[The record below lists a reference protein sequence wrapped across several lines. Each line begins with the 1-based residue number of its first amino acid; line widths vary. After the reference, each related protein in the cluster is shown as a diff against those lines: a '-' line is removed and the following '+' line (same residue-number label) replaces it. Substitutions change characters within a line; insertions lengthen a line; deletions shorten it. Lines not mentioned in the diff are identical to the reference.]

1 MKRVGRWT
9 WMLLTL
15 LLLLCASVLAADEKA
30 YIELDETVE
39 AVLTNSD
46 RMNFYLDIPVD
57 GMRMLVDWQSEETC
71 NIYISGKTHDSA
83 NTTNADGNTVL
94 GVQKA
99 GEYTVTVYD
108 NSLKQGETRN
118 VRFMLREYKNDE
130 HEPNDVTPTELHD
143 GDAISFT
150 LDGGDRDQFAFT
162 TTKPGQDIA
171 LTIGG
176 FSYASR
182 GRFDIQ
188 WQNNDSLIVEKNGV
202 YYLHTGQPGRYIFT
216 LNGWKNNDSLS
227 IKRTM
232 SVQLLDGDSHELN
245 DTVQTATSL
254 PIGTDETFS
263 LGGLGDEDW
272 FCFEAAPEDGQ
283 TKLYTLRL
291 LDFDLE
297 NPENVCYEIYA
308 PDGTV
313 VISETAV
320 SSRHTRVF
328 SCSQQGQY
336 AVRLYPNCRHEY
348 NYVYDVSIQRAALR
362 IRVEEG
368 GDDPYESNDT
378 WLDAAYIE
386 PGQLISHV
394 LSSGDTD
401 WFCFTASEDYMTVHI
416 VSNSGGSAG
425 IYTGQELAEYGD
437 DASCIWGGNSNYKS
451 FSNLYWKLGEK
462 GLYYIKLIG
471 GSSEA
476 IRSTTISLIPPE
488 AIENNDAWNRA
499 TPLYEDVTQA
509 FDISAYNDTDWFC
522 FTVPEGAP
530 QTLLLNFNTKTE
542 LLNPSYSE
550 YVYVKLYPKAY
561 FENRAGTIESD
572 EVRFGQKWNQTRFQ
586 WNLDPG
592 IYYMQVKSR
601 NIETSW
607 NWADILKLN
616 VCWKLIPR
624 SSNNSIAAAVPLT
637 EKVWQDVW
645 QKGYFSIGEH
655 KAGEVVQIQRD
666 EGGNESKN
674 YIYVYDADGKYMK
687 DSYYASFSFQIPADG
702 VYYLDVPA
710 SAKFSENEPTR
721 TTRVRYYTHNDKIG
735 AAESVTM
742 RPNESVFLDVWFSPD
757 ISLSVE
763 SEVEN
768 LTYDR
773 ETGYLTAPDTTE
785 GSADL
790 VFSNGYPEGDER
802 RIEAVTHVIWS
813 ENPLSGISISNA
825 PQSLSV
831 GSSVQLEAAVTP
843 DDYIGRVSW
852 ESSDTSVLRVL
863 SNGKVVAVGQGEAV
877 ITASIGEAT
886 SSVTITVTG
895 EQPGESGLTG
905 VSLDRYTLTLY
916 AGEEAEQLTATLK
929 PEGTEAAIHWT
940 SSNQTA
946 ATVSQD
952 GKITPLAAGVTVV
965 TAAAG
970 DYRASCIVTVQPKRV
985 RVTGIRFDEPTHT
998 LMMGSTVTLQPIIA
1012 PDDATVKN
1020 LTWVSSDEQTATVSR
1035 TGIVTALSVG
1045 ETTITATT
1053 VDGGYSAEIKI
1064 IVTAAAQLGDVNG
1077 DGYIDAADAL
1087 LCLRASVG
1095 LITLTPEQEA
1105 AADVNHDGLID
1116 AGDAILILRY
1126 DARLIPSLN

>member
-15 LLLLCASVLAADEKA
+15 LLLLCASVLAADEKT

-39 AVLTNSD
+39 AVLTNND
-46 RMNFYLDIPVD
+46 RIDFYLDIPVD

-71 NIYISGKTHDSA
+71 NIYISGKTRA
-83 NTTNADGNTVL
+83 YTTNADGNTVL

-108 NSLKQGETRN
+108 NSLKQGETRT
-118 VRFMLREYKNDE
+118 VRFMLREYKNDAQ
-130 HEPNDVTPTELHD
+130 EPNDVTPTELHD

-283 TKLYTLRL
+283 AKLYTLRL
-291 LDFDLE
+291 LDFDFE
-297 NPENVCYEIYA
+297 NLENVCYEIYA

-313 VISETAV
+313 VASKTEV
-320 SSRHTRVF
+320 SSRHARVF

-401 WFCFTASEDYMTVHI
+401 WFCFTVPEDYMTVH
-416 VSNSGGSAG
+416 VDSDCGGYAG
-425 IYTGQELAEYGD
+425 VYAGQELAEYGEAAKGVVGSGPD
-437 DASCIWGGNSNYKS
+437 GNW
-451 FSNLYWKLGEK
+451 YWKLEEK
-462 GLYYIKLIG
+462 GLYYIRLRG
-471 GSSEA
+471 GSRE
-476 IRSTTISLIPPE
+476 ILRSTKITLIPPE
-488 AIENNDAWNRA
+488 EIENNDTWYRA
-499 TPLYEDVTQA
+499 TPLYEDFTQA
-509 FDISAYNDTDWFC
+509 FDITAANDTEWFRI
-522 FTVPEGAP
+522 TVPKGN
-530 QTLLLNFNTKTE
+530 QKTLLLDVNKTDGS
-542 LLNPSYSE
+542 NSPPRQS
-550 YVYVKLYPKAY
+550 VKYFLYREAY
-561 FENRAGTIESD
+561 FENQDDGSLKEGA
-572 EVRFGQKWNQTRFQ
+572 
-586 WNLDPG
+586 
-592 IYYMQVKSR
+592 
-601 NIETSW
+601 IETGPDPESRLYYW
-607 NWADILKLN
+607 DIEPGTYYLLAKYNNSSNYFTRVQKLN
-616 VCWKLIPR
+616 ICYKLV
-624 SSNNSIAAAVPLT
+624 SHLNNNTIATASPLK
-637 EKVWQDVW
+637 EREWQDVW

-666 EGGNESKN
+666 EGGERLGGYTS
-674 YIYVYDADGKYMK
+674 IYDADGKCVT
-687 DSYYASFSFQIPADG
+687 DINCGNFSFRIPADG
-702 VYYLDVPA
+702 GYYLYVPA
-710 SAKFSENEPTR
+710 SIKISENEPMR
-721 TTRVRYYTHNDKIG
+721 TTRIRYYTHSDEIGVVPSVSMQPNDSG
-735 AAESVTM
+735 
-742 RPNESVFLDVWFSPD
+742 FLDLWFSPEMRSQ
-757 ISLSVE
+757 IQIE
-763 SEVEN
+763 CEN
-768 LTYDR
+768 KNVIYDWS
-773 ETGYLTAPDTTE
+773 TGYLTVAEDSY
-785 GSADL
+785 GSVDIY
-790 VFSNGYPEGDER
+790 FTNGCAEDDDNWL
-802 RIEAVTHVIWS
+802 EAYTSVIWL
-813 ENPLSGISISNA
+813 EIPVTYFGISA
-825 PQSLSV
+825 PSQTLSV
-831 GSSVQLEAAVTP
+831 GSSSQIKVVT
-843 DDYIGRVSW
+843 DEDYVGHIMW

-952 GKITPLAAGVTVV
+952 GKVTPLSAGVTVV

-970 DYRASCIVTVQPKRV
+970 DYRASCIVTVQPERV

>member
-15 LLLLCASVLAADEKA
+15 LLLLCASVLAADEKT

-71 NIYISGKTHDSA
+71 NIYISGKTYDSA
-83 NTTNADGNTVL
+83 NTTNAGGNTVL

-108 NSLKQGETRN
+108 NSLKQGETRT
-118 VRFMLREYKNDE
+118 VRFMLREYKNDAQ
-130 HEPNDVTPTELHD
+130 EPNDVTPTELHD

-171 LTIGG
+171 LTFGG
-176 FSYASR
+176 FYYADRTSFKLSGIGTSYTIDGNGTVFLHAGEPGAYQFSLYMFYMSGDGEISR
-182 GRFDIQ
+182 
-188 WQNNDSLIVEKNGV
+188 SMEV
-202 YYLHTGQPGRYIFT
+202 H
-216 LNGWKNNDSLS
+216 
-227 IKRTM
+227 
-232 SVQLLDGDSHELN
+232 LLDGDENELN
-245 DTVQTATSL
+245 DTKETATPL
-254 PIGTDETFS
+254 PIGTDAAFS
-263 LGGLGDEDW
+263 IGGINDEDW
-272 FCFEAAPEDGQ
+272 FSFEAVPEEG
-283 TKLYTLRL
+283 KSKIYTLRL
-291 LDFDLE
+291 LDFD
-297 NPENVCYEIYA
+297 PENSETVSYKIYA
-308 PDGTV
+308 PDGSV
-313 VISETAV
+313 VAGNST

-336 AVRLYPNCRHEY
+336 TIKLSAS
-348 NYVYDVSIQRAALR
+348 DIQRTLLR

-378 WLDAAYIE
+378 WIDAAYIE

-394 LSSGDTD
+394 L
-401 WFCFTASEDYMTVHI
+401 
-416 VSNSGGSAG
+416 NSG
-425 IYTGQELAEYGD
+425 
-437 DASCIWGGNSNYKS
+437 
-451 FSNLYWKLGEK
+451 
-462 GLYYIKLIG
+462 
-471 GSSEA
+471 
-476 IRSTTISLIPPE
+476 
-488 AIENNDAWNRA
+488 
-499 TPLYEDVTQA
+499 
-509 FDISAYNDTDWFC
+509 DTDWFC
-522 FTVPEGAP
+522 FTVPEDHMTLHVSSDCAGVSASGYTGRDLAEYGESAKTIWSERYKSASNLYWKLDEKELYYIRLSGGSSEKICSTMISLLPPDEIEDNDAWYRATPLYEDVVQAFDLSAP
-530 QTLLLNFNTKTE
+530 NDTEWFRFTVLTGSQKVLLLDITKTDTGDDVHDSAYADFNLYREVYFNGQDDSSLYRFRLDNTYWPTSKRCSWNLEPGTYYLSVAPLSARRVQTLSIGYKILPQLGND
-542 LLNPSYSE
+542 
-550 YVYVKLYPKAY
+550 
-561 FENRAGTIESD
+561 TIA
-572 EVRFGQKWNQTRFQ
+572 T
-586 WNLDPG
+586 
-592 IYYMQVKSR
+592 
-601 NIETSW
+601 
-607 NWADILKLN
+607 
-616 VCWKLIPR
+616 
-624 SSNNSIAAAVPLT
+624 AAPLT

-645 QKGYFSIGEH
+645 QDGYFSIGEH

-666 EGGNESKN
+666 EGGSEMNN
-674 YIYVYDADGKYMK
+674 NIVVYDADEQKITY
-687 DSYYASFSFQIPADG
+687 SYRGSFSFRIPADG
-702 VYYLDVPA
+702 VYYLRIPEFDVPLNA
-710 SAKFSENEPTR
+710 ENEPMR
-721 TTRVRYYTHNDKIG
+721 PIRIRYYTHNDKIG
-735 AAESVTM
+735 AAESIAM
-742 RPNESVFLDVWFSPD
+742 RPNESVFLDLWFSPE
-757 ISLSVE
+757 IRNSLKVE
-763 SEVEN
+763 SEDEA
-768 LTYDR
+768 LTYDL
-773 ETGYLTAPDTTE
+773 ETGYLTAPNTPE
-785 GSADL
+785 GGADL

-802 RIEAVTHVIWS
+802 RVEAVTHVIWS
-813 ENPLSGISISNA
+813 EKLLSGVSISNA

-831 GSSVQLEAAVTP
+831 GSSVQLDAAVSP
-843 DDYIGRVSW
+843 EDYICHISW
-852 ESSDTSVLRVL
+852 ESSDPSVLRVL

-877 ITASIGEAT
+877 ITASVGECT

-929 PEGTEAAIHWT
+929 PEGTEATIRWT

-952 GKITPLAAGVTVV
+952 GKVTPLAAGVTVV

-970 DYRASCIVTVQPKRV
+970 DYRASCIVTVQPERV

-1105 AADVNHDGLID
+1105 AADVNHDGLVD

-1126 DARLIPSLN
+1126 DARLIPNLN

>member
-15 LLLLCASVLAADEKA
+15 LLLLCASVLAADEKT

-83 NTTNADGNTVL
+83 NTTNAGGNTVL

-108 NSLKQGETRN
+108 NSLKQGETRT
-118 VRFMLREYKNDE
+118 VRFMLREYKNDAQ
-130 HEPNDVTPTELHD
+130 EPNDVTPTELHD

-150 LDGGDRDQFAFT
+150 LDGGDRDQFAIT
-162 TTKPGQDIA
+162 TIKPGQDIA

-320 SSRHTRVF
+320 SSRHARVF

-401 WFCFTASEDYMTVHI
+401 WFCFTVPEDHMTLH
-416 VSNSGGSAG
+416 VSSDCAG
-425 IYTGQELAEYGD
+425 VFAGVYTGRDLAEYGES
-437 DASCIWGGNSNYKS
+437 ANIIWSGSYKS
-451 FSNLYWKLGEK
+451 ANNLYWKLDEK
-462 GLYYIKLIG
+462 GLYYIRLNG
-471 GSSEA
+471 GSSEK
-476 IRSTTISLIPPE
+476 ICSTMISLLPPDE
-488 AIENNDAWNRA
+488 IEDNDVWYRA
-499 TPLYEDVTQA
+499 TPLYEDFTQA
-509 FDISAYNDTDWFC
+509 FDISALNDMDWFR
-522 FTVPEGAP
+522 FTVPEGS
-530 QTLLLNFNTKTE
+530 QKTLLLDIAKRDTGN
-542 LLNPSYSE
+542 E
-550 YVYVKLYPKAY
+550 YEHVWFDLYREAYFSGQDDSKLYLTDI
-561 FENRAGTIESD
+561 GTTSQPSA
-572 EVRFGQKWNQTRFQ
+572 VRYSC
-586 WNLDPG
+586 NLEPG
-592 IYYMQVKSR
+592 TYYLSAQNTNYGASR
-601 NIETSW
+601 IQELS
-607 NWADILKLN
+607 ICYKLVSQLDN
-616 VCWKLIPR
+616 DV
-624 SSNNSIAAAVPLT
+624 IATAAPLT
-637 EKVWQDVW
+637 ERVWQDVW
-645 QKGYFSIGEH
+645 KAGYFSIGEH

-666 EGGNESKN
+666 EGGDRLRE
-674 YIYVYDADGKYMK
+674 YTVIYNADGQSIERT
-687 DSYYASFSFQIPADG
+687 DNGSFSFQVPADG
-702 VYYLDVPA
+702 VYYLSVPA
-710 SAKFSENEPTR
+710 SIKSSENEPVR
-721 TTRVRYYTHNDKIG
+721 TTRIRYYTHNDKIG
-735 AAESVTM
+735 AVESVTM

-773 ETGYLTAPDTTE
+773 ETGYLTAPNTPE

-813 ENPLSGISISNA
+813 EKLLSGVSISNA

-831 GSSVQLEAAVTP
+831 GSSVQLDAAVSP
-843 DDYIGRVSW
+843 EDYICHISW
-852 ESSDTSVLRVL
+852 KSSDNSVLRVL

-877 ITASIGEAT
+877 ITASVGECT

-929 PEGTEAAIHWT
+929 PEGTEAVVRWT

-952 GKITPLAAGVTVV
+952 GKVTPLAAGVTVV

-970 DYRASCIVTVQPKRV
+970 DYRASCIVTVQPERV

-1105 AADVNHDGLID
+1105 AADVNHDGLVD

-1126 DARLIPSLN
+1126 DARLIPNLN

>member
-15 LLLLCASVLAADEKA
+15 LLLLCTTAFAKTIECGS
-30 YIELDETVE
+30 IELEQPVE
-39 AVLTNSD
+39 VTLEDRNTLRYTLTAP
-46 RMNFYLDIPVD
+46 ID
-57 GMRMLVDWQSEETC
+57 GMRVQVEWLTENKD
-71 NIYISGKTHDSA
+71 YISLKVNGDPPYNKKSIYKLEEHGEKTIDLSA
-83 NTTNADGNTVL
+83 ALSAELPLT
-94 GVQKA
+94 
-99 GEYTVTVYD
+99 
-108 NSLKQGETRN
+108 
-118 VRFMLREYKNDE
+118 VRFVLHEYRNDE
-130 HEPNDVTPTELHD
+130 QEPNDMIPTELHD
-143 GDAISFT
+143 GDSVKFVLDSGDTDRFT
-150 LDGGDRDQFAFT
+150 IT
-162 TTKPGQDIA
+162 TEKPGQDFA
-171 LTIGG
+171 LTFSG
-176 FSYASR
+176 FNYADRTSFYLNWD
-182 GRFDIQ
+182 GKQEIK
-188 WQNNDSLIVEKNGV
+188 KNGTV
-202 YYLHTGQPGRYIFT
+202 FLHAGEPGAYQF
-216 LNGWKNNDSLS
+216 SLY
-227 IKRTM
+227 M
-232 SVQLLDGDSHELN
+232 SGDGEISRSMEIHLLDGDENELN
-245 DTVQTATSL
+245 DTKETATPL
-254 PIGTDETFS
+254 PIGTDAAFS
-263 LGGLGDEDW
+263 IGGIGDADW
-272 FCFEAAPEDGQ
+272 FSFEAVPEEGKS
-283 TKLYTLRL
+283 KLYTLRL
-291 LDFDLE
+291 LDF
-297 NPENVCYEIYA
+297 NPENSETVSYKIYA
-308 PDGTV
+308 PDGS
-313 VISETAV
+313 VIAGNST

-336 AVRLYPNCRHEY
+336 TIKLSAS
-348 NYVYDVSIQRAALR
+348 DIQRTLLR

-401 WFCFTASEDYMTVHI
+401 WYCFTVPENHMTLHVSSDCAGVSAS
-416 VSNSGGSAG
+416 A
-425 IYTGQELAEYGD
+425 YTGQDLAEYGES
-437 DASCIWGGNSNYKS
+437 AKTIWSGTYKS
-451 FSNLYWKLGEK
+451 AKNLYWKLDEK
-462 GLYYIKLIG
+462 GLYYIRLSG
-471 GSSEA
+471 GSSEK
-476 IRSTTISLIPPE
+476 ICSTMISLLPPDE
-488 AIENNDAWNRA
+488 IEDNDVWYRA
-499 TPLYEDVTQA
+499 TPLYEDFVQA
-509 FDISAYNDTDWFC
+509 FDLSARNDTEWFR
-522 FTVPEGAP
+522 FTVPAGSQKVLLLDVTKTDTGDPFDRAFADFSLYREAYFNGQDDSSLYQFRLETTNGPTSKRCSWNLEPGTYYLSVVPSSAERV
-530 QTLLLNFNTKTE
+530 QTLSIGYKILPQLGNNT
-542 LLNPSYSE
+542 
-550 YVYVKLYPKAY
+550 
-561 FENRAGTIESD
+561 I
-572 EVRFGQKWNQTRFQ
+572 
-586 WNLDPG
+586 
-592 IYYMQVKSR
+592 
-601 NIETSW
+601 
-607 NWADILKLN
+607 AD
-616 VCWKLIPR
+616 
-624 SSNNSIAAAVPLT
+624 AVPLK
-637 EKVWQDVW
+637 EKQWQDVW
-645 QKGYFSIGEH
+645 QDGYFSIGAR
-655 KAGEVVQIQRD
+655 KAGEVVQIQHD
-666 EGGNESKN
+666 EGGSKPDGS
-674 YIYVYDADGKYMK
+674 IDVYDADGKRITY
-687 DSYYASFSFQIPADG
+687 SFDANFSLRIPADG
-702 VYYLDVPA
+702 VYYLEVPA
-710 SAKFSENEPTR
+710 SIKFSENEPTR
-721 TTRVRYYTHNDKIG
+721 TTRIRYYTHNDEIG
-735 AAESVTM
+735 AADTITM

-773 ETGYLTAPDTTE
+773 ETGYLTAPNTPE

-790 VFSNGYPEGDER
+790 VFSNGYPEGDEKR
-802 RIEAVTHVIWS
+802 VEAVTHVIWS
-813 ENPLSGISISNA
+813 ENPLSDISISNA
-825 PQSLSV
+825 PQSLPV
-831 GSSVQLEAAVTP
+831 GSSVQLEAAVSP
-843 DDYIGRVSW
+843 EDYICHISW
-852 ESSDTSVLRVL
+852 KSSDTSVLRVL

-877 ITASIGEAT
+877 ITASVGECT

-952 GKITPLAAGVTVV
+952 GKVTPLAAGVTVV

>member
-15 LLLLCASVLAADEKA
+15 LLLLCTTAFAKTIECGS
-30 YIELDETVE
+30 IELEQPVE
-39 AVLTNSD
+39 VTFEAYNTLQYTLTAP
-46 RMNFYLDIPVD
+46 ID
-57 GMRMLVDWQSEETC
+57 GTRVKVEWLSENKNDAWLTI
-71 NIYISGKTHDSA
+71 NYSSA
-83 NTTNADGNTVL
+83 SSTDGIFTLKKEKNTIQVGPASSNLFPLT
-94 GVQKA
+94 
-99 GEYTVTVYD
+99 
-108 NSLKQGETRN
+108 
-118 VRFMLREYKNDE
+118 VRFVLHEYRNDE
-130 HEPNDVTPTELHD
+130 QEPNDVIPTELHD
-143 GDAISFT
+143 GDSVKFV
-150 LDGGDRDQFAFT
+150 LDGGDTDRFT
-162 TTKPGQDIA
+162 ITTEKPGQDIA
-171 LTIGG
+171 LTFSG
-176 FSYASR
+176 FNYADRTAFSLFWNNR
-182 GRFDIQ
+182 GWEI
-188 WQNNDSLIVEKNGV
+188 EKNGTV
-202 YYLHTGQPGRYIFT
+202 FLHAGEPGAYQF
-216 LNGWKNNDSLS
+216 SLYKS
-227 IKRTM
+227 WSGEISRSM
-232 SVQLLDGDSHELN
+232 EIHLLDGDENELN
-245 DTVQTATSL
+245 DTKETATPL
-254 PIGTDETFS
+254 PIGTDAAFS
-263 LGGLGDEDW
+263 IGGINDEDW
-272 FCFEAAPEDGQ
+272 FSFEAVPEDGQ
-283 TKLYTLRL
+283 AKLYTLRL
-291 LDFDLE
+291 LDFDFE
-297 NPENVCYEIYA
+297 NPEIVCYEIYA

-313 VISETAV
+313 VVPETEIR
-320 SSRHTRVF
+320 SRHARVL

-336 AVRLYPNCRHEY
+336 AVRLYPKEKYDYYSEKY
-348 NYVYDVSIQRAALR
+348 NVSIQRAALR

-401 WFCFTASEDYMTVHI
+401 WFCFTVPENHMTLH
-416 VSNSGGSAG
+416 VSSDCVRMHTMV
-425 IYTGQELAEYGD
+425 YTGQDLTEYGESARAILD
-437 DASCIWGGNSNYKS
+437 EVYASAT
-451 FSNLYWKLGEK
+451 NLYWKLNEK
-462 GLYYIKLIG
+462 GLYYIKLDG
-471 GSSEA
+471 GSSEKSC
-476 IRSTTISLIPPE
+476 STTISLIPPE
-488 AIENNDAWNRA
+488 AIEDNDTWYRA
-499 TPLYEDVTQA
+499 TPLYEEFTQA
-509 FDISAYNDTDWFC
+509 FDISAENDSEWFR
-522 FTVPEGAP
+522 FTVPQGTQKAV
-530 QTLLLNFNTKTE
+530 LLNISVIESGRGWSDF
-542 LLNPSYSE
+542 S
-550 YVYVKLYPKAY
+550 LYRKAY
-561 FENRAGTIESD
+561 FDGQDD
-572 EVRFGQKWNQTRFQ
+572 ERIQ
-586 WNLDPG
+586 WWDSFHGSTKKTYELEPG
-592 IYYMQVKSR
+592 IYYLEVSARSFGDRQ
-601 NIETSW
+601 
-607 NWADILKLN
+607 KLSI
-616 VCWKLIPR
+616 CYKLVPQL
-624 SSNNSIAAAVPLT
+624 NNDTIAASAPLT
-637 EKVWQDVW
+637 ERVWQDVW
-645 QKGYFSIGEH
+645 KAGYFSIGEH

-666 EGGNESKN
+666 EGGSELNN
-674 YIYVYDADGKYMK
+674 NIVVYDADGQKITY
-687 DSYYASFSFQIPADG
+687 SYRGSSSFRIPADG
-702 VYYLDVPA
+702 VYYLYVSA
-710 SAKFSENEPTR
+710 SVKSSENDPVR
-721 TTRVRYYTHNDKIG
+721 TTRIRYYTHNDKIG
-735 AAESVTM
+735 AVESVTM
-742 RPNESVFLDVWFSPD
+742 RPNESVFLDLWFSPD
-757 ISLSVE
+757 VSFSDK
-763 SEVEN
+763 SEAEN
-768 LTYDR
+768 LTYNWS
-773 ETGYLTAPDTTE
+773 TGYLTAPNTPE

-790 VFSNGYPEGDER
+790 VFSNGYPEGDEKR
-802 RIEAVTHVIWS
+802 VEAVTHVIWS
-813 ENPLSGISISNA
+813 EKLLSGVSISNA

-831 GSSVQLEAAVTP
+831 GSSVQLEAAVSP
-843 DDYIGRVSW
+843 EDYSCHISW
-852 ESSDTSVLRVL
+852 KSSDTSVLRVL

-877 ITASIGEAT
+877 ITASVGECT

-929 PEGTEAAIHWT
+929 PEGTEATIRWT

-952 GKITPLAAGVTVV
+952 GKVTPLAAGVTVV

>member
-15 LLLLCASVLAADEKA
+15 LLLLCGTVFAANEKT
-30 YIELDETVE
+30 YIELDQPVE
-39 AVLTNSD
+39 LTFSD
-46 RMNFYLDIPVD
+46 SVSRYELYLDVPVAGTRVLLD
-57 GMRMLVDWQSEETC
+57 SQSFDWNSNSTGF
-71 NIYISGKTHDSA
+71 YIGGSDSA
-83 NTTNADGNTVL
+83 NVAGKRIFSVNE
-94 GVQKA
+94 A
-99 GEYTVTVYD
+99 GEQLVLVSYY
-108 NSLKQGETRN
+108 NLKQGETQN
-118 VRFMLREYKNDE
+118 VQFTLREYKNDE
-130 HEPNDVTPTELHD
+130 QEPNDVTPTELHD
-143 GDAISFT
+143 GDTISFT
-150 LDGGDRDQFAFT
+150 LDSGDCDKFAIT

-188 WQNNDSLIVEKNGV
+188 WQNNNSLIVEKNGV
-202 YYLHTGQPGRYIFT
+202 YYLHAGQPGRYTFT
-216 LNGWKNNDSLS
+216 LEEWSSSSPS
-227 IKRTM
+227 ITRTM
-232 SVQLLDGDSHELN
+232 SVQLLDGDGHEPN
-245 DTVQTATSL
+245 DTMQTATPL
-254 PIGTDETFS
+254 LIGTDETFT
-263 LGGLGDEDW
+263 LGGIGDEDW
-272 FCFEAAPEDGQ
+272 FSFEAAPEDGQ
-283 TKLYTLRL
+283 VKLYTLRL

-297 NPENVCYEIYA
+297 DPENVCYEIYA

-313 VISETAV
+313 AASKTKV
-320 SSRHTRVF
+320 SFRHTRVF

-336 AVRLYPNCRHEY
+336 AVRLYPKYQY
-348 NYVYDVSIQRAALR
+348 NASVQRAALR

-394 LSSGDTD
+394 LPSGDAD
-401 WFCFTASEDYMTVHI
+401 WFCFTVPEDHMTLH
-416 VSNSGGSAG
+416 VSSDCKG
-425 IYTGQELAEYGD
+425 IQAMVYIGQTLVEYGD
-437 DASCIWGGNSNYKS
+437 EARVIWSENTSWGKS
-451 FSNLYWKLGEK
+451 AENLYWKLGEK
-462 GLYYIKLIG
+462 GLYYIKMDG
-471 GSSEA
+471 GSSEK
-476 IRSTTISLIPPE
+476 IYSTMISLLPPDE
-488 AIENNDAWNRA
+488 IEDNDVWYRA
-499 TPLYEDVTQA
+499 TPLYEDFVQA
-509 FDISAYNDTDWFC
+509 FDLSAPNDTEWFR
-522 FTVPEGAP
+522 FTVPEGS
-530 QTLLLNFNTKTE
+530 QKTMLLNITRSQNDVDVIF
-542 LLNPSYSE
+542 S
-550 YVYVKLYPKAY
+550 LYREAY
-561 FENRAGTIESD
+561 FSGMDDNSIWANNSYQNLYSQFYISNLEPGTYYLMASNYSGSISD
-572 EVRFGQKWNQTRFQ
+572 IT
-586 WNLDPG
+586 
-592 IYYMQVKSR
+592 
-601 NIETSW
+601 
-607 NWADILKLN
+607 KLN
-616 VCWKLIPR
+616 IQFKLLPQLE
-624 SSNNSIAAAVPLT
+624 NDTIATAAPLT

-645 QKGYFSIGEH
+645 QDGYFSIGEH

-666 EGGNESKN
+666 EGGSKLDGS
-674 YIYVYDADGKYMK
+674 IDVYDADGKRIKYLNN
-687 DSYYASFSFQIPADG
+687 ASFSFQIPADG
-702 VYYLDVPA
+702 VYYLRVPA
-710 SAKFSENEPTR
+710 SVKFSENEPTR

-813 ENPLSGISISNA
+813 EKLLSGVSISNA

-831 GSSVQLEAAVTP
+831 GSSMQLEAAVTP
-843 DDYIGRVSW
+843 NDYIGRVSW

-877 ITASIGEAT
+877 ITASVGECT

-929 PEGTEAAIHWT
+929 PEGTEATIRWT

-952 GKITPLAAGVTVV
+952 GKVTPLSAGVTVV

-1105 AADVNHDGLID
+1105 AADVNHDGLVD

-1126 DARLIPSLN
+1126 DARLIPNLN

>member
-15 LLLLCASVLAADEKA
+15 LLLLCGTVLAAAPERTS
-30 YIELDETVE
+30 IELEQPIEMTFEEDGIFRYT
-39 AVLTNSD
+39 LTAP
-46 RMNFYLDIPVD
+46 ID
-57 GMRMLVDWQSEETC
+57 GMR
-71 NIYISGKTHDSA
+71 
-83 NTTNADGNTVL
+83 
-94 GVQKA
+94 VQVEWLTESKDF
-99 GEYTVTVYD
+99 T
-108 NSLKQGETRN
+108 SLKIAGRTAYGTNGIYNLGEHGEKNVDLSASSSAKFPMT
-118 VRFMLREYKNDE
+118 VRFVLHEYRNDE
-130 HEPNDVTPTELHD
+130 QEPNDVIPTELHD
-143 GDAISFT
+143 GDIVKFALDYSDWDSFVI
-150 LDGGDRDQFAFT
+150 T
-162 TTKPGQDIA
+162 TDKPGQDIS
-171 LTIGG
+171 LTFGG
-176 FSYASR
+176 FNYADRTVFRLHWNGSY
-182 GRFDIQ
+182 DIQ
-188 WQNNDSLIVEKNGV
+188 KNGTIF
-202 YYLHTGQPGRYIFT
+202 LHTAQPGAHHFDLDMTASKDISRSMEI
-216 LNGWKNNDSLS
+216 
-227 IKRTM
+227 R
-232 SVQLLDGDSHELN
+232 LLDGDENELN
-245 DTVQTATSL
+245 DTKETATPL
-254 PIGTDETFS
+254 PIGTDAAFS
-263 LGGLGDEDW
+263 IGGIGDADW
-272 FCFEAAPEDGQ
+272 FSFEAVPEEGQ
-283 TKLYTLRL
+283 SKFYTLRL
-291 LDFDLE
+291 L
-297 NPENVCYEIYA
+297 NVEPGKTEEITYEVYA

-313 VISETAV
+313 VASKVISPRH
-320 SSRHTRVF
+320 SRIL

-336 AVRLYPNCRHEY
+336 TIKLSAKGSN
-348 NYVYDVSIQRAALR
+348 IQRVPLR

-394 LSSGDTD
+394 L
-401 WFCFTASEDYMTVHI
+401 
-416 VSNSGGSAG
+416 NSG
-425 IYTGQELAEYGD
+425 
-437 DASCIWGGNSNYKS
+437 
-451 FSNLYWKLGEK
+451 
-462 GLYYIKLIG
+462 
-471 GSSEA
+471 
-476 IRSTTISLIPPE
+476 
-488 AIENNDAWNRA
+488 
-499 TPLYEDVTQA
+499 
-509 FDISAYNDTDWFC
+509 DTDWFC
-522 FTVPEGAP
+522 FTVPEDHMTLHVSSDCAGIQAMVYTGQALVEYGDKAKSVWHEDSFGRKSASNFYWKFEEKGLYYIELTGGSSERICSTTISLIP
-530 QTLLLNFNTKTE
+530 PEEIEDNDVWYHATPLYEDFTQAFDISALNDKDWFRFTVPEGDQKVLLLNVSKTDNGGPVSFE
-542 LLNPSYSE
+542 LYRE
-550 YVYVKLYPKAY
+550 AY
-561 FENRAGTIESD
+561 FDNQDDGSLYEFVIRSSTSKTTENYAWDLEPGTYYLLAKYYISSI
-572 EVRFGQKWNQTRFQ
+572 RFTRVQ
-586 WNLDPG
+586 
-592 IYYMQVKSR
+592 
-601 NIETSW
+601 
-607 NWADILKLN
+607 KLN
-616 VCWKLIPR
+616 ICYKLV
-624 SSNNSIAAAVPLT
+624 SHLNNNTIATASPLK
-637 EKVWQDVW
+637 EREWQDVW

-666 EGGNESKN
+666 EGDGS
-674 YIYVYDADGKYMK
+674 IDVYDADGKRIT
-687 DSYYASFSFQIPADG
+687 FSFDANFSFRIPADG
-702 VYYLDVPA
+702 VYYLYVTA
-710 SAKFSENEPTR
+710 SIKNSDNEPMR
-721 TTRVRYYTHNDKIG
+721 TTRVRYYTHNDEIR
-735 AAESVTM
+735 AAESVTT
-742 RPNESVFLDVWFSPD
+742 RPNESVFLDVWFSPEVFNR
-757 ISLSVE
+757 LKVE
-763 SEVEN
+763 SEDEA
-768 LTYDR
+768 LKYDLK
-773 ETGYLTAPDTTE
+773 TGYLTAPNTPE

-802 RIEAVTHVIWS
+802 RIEAVVHVTWS
-813 ENPLSGISISNA
+813 EKLLSDISISNA
-825 PQSLSV
+825 PQSLTI
-831 GSSVQLEAAVTP
+831 GSSAMLEANV
-843 DDYIGRVSW
+843 DSDSYVKYVSW

-929 PEGTEAAIHWT
+929 PEGTEATIRWT

-952 GKITPLAAGVTVV
+952 GKVTPLAAGVTVV

>member
-15 LLLLCASVLAADEKA
+15 LLLLCGTVLAANAKT
-30 YIELDETVE
+30 YIELDKPVEET
-39 AVLTNSD
+39 LTSTWNSRD
-46 RMNFYLDIPVD
+46 RYLNVPVD
-57 GMRMLVDWQSEETC
+57 GMRIMVDWQSEDTC
-71 NIYISGKTHDSA
+71 DIFMKGCGSSYVQDKLVFSA
-83 NTTNADGNTVL
+83 
-94 GVQKA
+94 KEA
-99 GEYTVTVYD
+99 GEYYVDIHDY
-108 NSLKQGETRN
+108 SLKDGAKKDI
-118 VRFMLREYKNDE
+118 RFTLHEYKNDAQ
-130 HEPNDVTPTELHD
+130 EPNDVIPTELHD

-150 LDGGDRDQFAFT
+150 LDGGDRDKFAIT
-162 TTKPGQDIA
+162 TTKSGQDIA

-182 GRFDIQ
+182 DTFDIE
-188 WQNNDSLIVEKNGV
+188 WQDNAGRVVEKNGV
-202 YYLHTGQPGRYIFT
+202 YYLHAGQPGRYIFT
-216 LNGWKNNDSLS
+216 LKERSNRSPS
-227 IKRTM
+227 ITRTM
-232 SVQLLDGDSHELN
+232 SVQLLDGDGHELN
-245 DTVQTATSL
+245 DTAQTATPL
-254 PIGTDETFS
+254 PIGTDETFT
-263 LGGLGDEDW
+263 LGGIGDEDW
-272 FCFEAAPEDGQ
+272 FCFEAAPEDRQ

-320 SSRHTRVF
+320 SSRHARVL

-336 AVRLYPNCRHEY
+336 AVRLYPK
-348 NYVYDVSIQRAALR
+348 YVYNSSKYYASIQRAALR

-386 PGQLISHV
+386 PGQLVSHV

-401 WFCFTASEDYMTVHI
+401 WFCFTVPEDHMTLHVSSDCAGVFASV
-416 VSNSGGSAG
+416 
-425 IYTGQELAEYGD
+425 YTGQDLAEYGES
-437 DASCIWGGNSNYKS
+437 AKTIWSETSKRAN
-451 FSNLYWKLGEK
+451 NLYWKLDEK
-462 GLYYIKLIG
+462 GLYYIRLSN
-471 GSSEA
+471 GSSEK
-476 IRSTTISLIPPE
+476 ICSTTISLIPPE
-488 AIENNDAWNRA
+488 AIEDNDAWYRA
-499 TPLYEDVTQA
+499 TPLYEEFTQA
-509 FDISAYNDTDWFC
+509 FDISAPNDIDWFC
-522 FTVPEGAP
+522 FTVPEGSLI
-530 QTLLLNFNTKTE
+530 TLLLNITKVE
-542 LLNPSYSE
+542 SGSGSSG
-550 YVYVKLYPKAY
+550 VSLYRKAY
-561 FENRAGTIESD
+561 FDGQDDKCIQWWGTYEGSTMKANAL
-572 EVRFGQKWNQTRFQ
+572 E
-586 WNLDPG
+586 PG
-592 IYYMQVKSR
+592 IYY
-601 NIETSW
+601 
-607 NWADILKLN
+607 LKVAAHSFENRQKFSICYKLVPQLN
-616 VCWKLIPR
+616 
-624 SSNNSIAAAVPLT
+624 NDTIAAATSLT
-637 EKVWQDVW
+637 ERVWQAVW
-645 QKGYFSIGEH
+645 QTGYFSIGEH

-666 EGGNESKN
+666 EGGNEPKN
-674 YIYVYDADGKYMK
+674 NIYVYDADGKRIE
-687 DSYYASFSFQIPADG
+687 SSGYASFSFRIPADG
-702 VYYLDVPA
+702 VYFLKIPEFDIHLNA
-710 SAKFSENEPTR
+710 ENEPMR
-721 TTRVRYYTHNDKIG
+721 TMRIRYYTHNDKIG
-735 AAESVTM
+735 AAESIAM
-742 RPNESVFLDVWFSPD
+742 RPNESVFLDLWFSPE
-757 ISLSVE
+757 ISSRLEVE
-763 SEVEN
+763 SEDEA
-768 LTYDR
+768 LTYDSK
-773 ETGYLTAPDTTE
+773 TGYLTAPNTPE

-790 VFSNGYPEGDER
+790 VFSNGYPEGDEKR
-802 RIEAVTHVIWS
+802 VEAVTHVIWS
-813 ENPLSGISISNA
+813 ENPLSDISISNA
-825 PQSLSV
+825 PQSLPV
-831 GSSVQLEAAVTP
+831 GSSVQLEAAVSP
-843 DDYIGRVSW
+843 EDYICHISW
-852 ESSDTSVLRVL
+852 KSSDTSVLRVL

-929 PEGTEAAIHWT
+929 PEGTEATIRWT

-952 GKITPLAAGVTVV
+952 GKITPLSAGVTVV

-1020 LTWVSSDEQTATVSR
+1020 LTWVSSDEQIATVSR

>member
-15 LLLLCASVLAADEKA
+15 LLLLCTTAFAKTIECGS
-30 YIELDETVE
+30 IELEQPVE
-39 AVLTNSD
+39 VTFDAYNTLQYTLTAP
-46 RMNFYLDIPVD
+46 ID
-57 GMRMLVDWQSEETC
+57 GTRVKVEWLSENKNDAWLTI
-71 NIYISGKTHDSA
+71 NYSSA
-83 NTTNADGNTVL
+83 SSTDGIFTLKKEKNTIQVGPASSNLFPLT
-94 GVQKA
+94 
-99 GEYTVTVYD
+99 
-108 NSLKQGETRN
+108 
-118 VRFMLREYKNDE
+118 VRFALHEYRNDE
-130 HEPNDVTPTELHD
+130 QEPNDVIPTELHD
-143 GDAISFT
+143 GDSVKFV
-150 LDGGDRDQFAFT
+150 LDGGDTDRFT
-162 TTKPGQDIA
+162 ITTEKPGQDIA
-171 LTIGG
+171 LTFSG
-176 FSYASR
+176 FNYADRTAFSLFWNR
-182 GRFDIQ
+182 GWKI
-188 WQNNDSLIVEKNGV
+188 EKNGTV
-202 YYLHTGQPGRYIFT
+202 FLHAGEPGAYQF
-216 LNGWKNNDSLS
+216 SLYKS
-227 IKRTM
+227 GSGEISRSM
-232 SVQLLDGDSHELN
+232 EIHLLDGDENELN
-245 DTVQTATSL
+245 DTKETATPL
-254 PIGTDETFS
+254 PIGTDAAFS
-263 LGGLGDEDW
+263 IGGINDEDW
-272 FCFEAAPEDGQ
+272 FSFEAVPEDGQ
-283 TKLYTLRL
+283 AKLYTLRL
-291 LDFDLE
+291 LDFDFE
-297 NPENVCYEIYA
+297 NPEIVCYEIYA
-308 PDGTV
+308 PDGNV
-313 VISETAV
+313 VVPETEI
-320 SSRHTRVF
+320 SSRHARVL

-336 AVRLYPNCRHEY
+336 AVRLYPKEKYDYYSEKY
-348 NYVYDVSIQRAALR
+348 NVSIQRAALR

-542 LLNPSYSE
+542 LLNTSYSE

-561 FENRAGTIESD
+561 FENQAGMIESD
-572 EVRFGQKWNQTRFQ
+572 EVRFGQEWNPTRFQ

-601 NIETSW
+601 NMETSW

-645 QKGYFSIGEH
+645 QDGYFSIGEH

-666 EGGNESKN
+666 EGGNEPKN
-674 YIYVYDADGKYMK
+674 NIYVYDADGKRIE
-687 DSYYASFSFQIPADG
+687 SSGYASFSFRIPADG
-702 VYYLDVPA
+702 VYFLKIPEFDIHLNA
-710 SAKFSENEPTR
+710 ENEPMR
-721 TTRVRYYTHNDKIG
+721 TMRIRYYTHNDKIG
-735 AAESVTM
+735 AAESIAM
-742 RPNESVFLDVWFSPD
+742 RPNESVFLDLWFSPE
-757 ISLSVE
+757 ISSRLEVE
-763 SEVEN
+763 SEDEA
-768 LTYDR
+768 LTYDSK
-773 ETGYLTAPDTTE
+773 TGYLTAPNTPE

-813 ENPLSGISISNA
+813 ENPLSDISISNA
-825 PQSLSV
+825 PQSLPV

-852 ESSDTSVLRVL
+852 ESSDPSVLRVL

-877 ITASIGEAT
+877 ITASVGECT

-895 EQPGESGLTG
+895 EQPGESSLTG

-929 PEGTEAAIHWT
+929 PEGTEATIRWT

-952 GKITPLAAGVTVV
+952 GKVTPLSAGVTVV

-985 RVTGIRFDEPTHT
+985 RVTGIRFDEQTHT

>member
-15 LLLLCASVLAADEKA
+15 LLLLCASVLAADEKT

-71 NIYISGKTHDSA
+71 NIYISGKTYDSA
-83 NTTNADGNTVL
+83 NTTNAGGNTVL

-108 NSLKQGETRN
+108 NSLKQGETRT
-118 VRFMLREYKNDE
+118 VRFMLREYKNDAQ
-130 HEPNDVTPTELHD
+130 EPNDVTPTELHD

-188 WQNNDSLIVEKNGV
+188 WQNNNSLIVEKNGV

-216 LNGWKNNDSLS
+216 LNGWNNDSLS

-283 TKLYTLRL
+283 AKLYTLRL

-313 VISETAV
+313 VAFKTEV

-401 WFCFTASEDYMTVHI
+401 WFCFTVPEDHMTLH
-416 VSNSGGSAG
+416 VSSDCAG
-425 IYTGQELAEYGD
+425 VFAGVYTGRDLAEYGES
-437 DASCIWGGNSNYKS
+437 ANIIWSGSYKS
-451 FSNLYWKLGEK
+451 ANNLYWKLDEK
-462 GLYYIKLIG
+462 GLYYIRLNG
-471 GSSEA
+471 GSSEK
-476 IRSTTISLIPPE
+476 ICSTMISLLPPDE
-488 AIENNDAWNRA
+488 IEDNDVWYRA
-499 TPLYEDVTQA
+499 TPLYEDFTQA
-509 FDISAYNDTDWFC
+509 FDISALNDMDWFR
-522 FTVPEGAP
+522 FTVPEGS
-530 QTLLLNFNTKTE
+530 QKTLLLDIAKRDTGN
-542 LLNPSYSE
+542 E
-550 YVYVKLYPKAY
+550 YEHVWFDLYREAYFSGQDDSKLYLTDI
-561 FENRAGTIESD
+561 GTTSQPSA
-572 EVRFGQKWNQTRFQ
+572 VRYSC
-586 WNLDPG
+586 NLEPG
-592 IYYMQVKSR
+592 TYYLSAQNTNYGASR
-601 NIETSW
+601 IQELS
-607 NWADILKLN
+607 ICYKLVSQLDN
-616 VCWKLIPR
+616 DV
-624 SSNNSIAAAVPLT
+624 IATAAPLT
-637 EKVWQDVW
+637 ERVWQDVW
-645 QKGYFSIGEH
+645 KAGYFSIGEH

-666 EGGNESKN
+666 EGGDRLRE
-674 YIYVYDADGKYMK
+674 YTVIYNADGQSIERT
-687 DSYYASFSFQIPADG
+687 DNGSFSFQVPADG
-702 VYYLDVPA
+702 VYYLSVPA
-710 SAKFSENEPTR
+710 SIKSSENEPVR
-721 TTRVRYYTHNDKIG
+721 TTRIRYYTHNDKIG
-735 AAESVTM
+735 AVESVTM

-773 ETGYLTAPDTTE
+773 ETGYLTAPNTPE

-813 ENPLSGISISNA
+813 EKLLSGVSISNA

-831 GSSVQLEAAVTP
+831 GSSVQLDAAVSP
-843 DDYIGRVSW
+843 EDYICHISW
-852 ESSDTSVLRVL
+852 KSSDNSVLRVL

-877 ITASIGEAT
+877 ITASVGECT

-929 PEGTEAAIHWT
+929 PEGTEAVVRWT

-952 GKITPLAAGVTVV
+952 GKVTPLAAGVTVV

-970 DYRASCIVTVQPKRV
+970 DYRASCIVTVQPERV

-1105 AADVNHDGLID
+1105 AADVNHDGLVD

-1126 DARLIPSLN
+1126 DARLIPNLN

>member
-15 LLLLCASVLAADEKA
+15 LLLLCASVLAADEKT

-39 AVLTNSD
+39 AVLTNND
-46 RMNFYLDIPVD
+46 RIDFYLDIPVD

-71 NIYISGKTHDSA
+71 NIYISGKTRA
-83 NTTNADGNTVL
+83 YTTNADGNTVL

-108 NSLKQGETRN
+108 NSLKQGETRT
-118 VRFMLREYKNDE
+118 VRFMLREYKNDAQ
-130 HEPNDVTPTELHD
+130 EPNDVTPTELHE

-348 NYVYDVSIQRAALR
+348 NYVYDVSIQRAALC

-401 WFCFTASEDYMTVHI
+401 WFCFTVPEDYMTVH
-416 VSNSGGSAG
+416 VDSDCGGSADV
-425 IYTGQELAEYGD
+425 YAGQELAEYGEAAKD
-437 DASCIWGGNSNYKS
+437 VVGCGSDGNW
-451 FSNLYWKLGEK
+451 YWKLEEK
-462 GLYYIKLIG
+462 GLYYIRLRG
-471 GSSEA
+471 GSRE
-476 IRSTTISLIPPE
+476 ILRSTKITLIPPE
-488 AIENNDAWNRA
+488 EIENNDTWYRA
-499 TPLYEDVTQA
+499 TPLYENFTQA
-509 FDISAYNDTDWFC
+509 FDITAANDTEWFRII
-522 FTVPEGAP
+522 VPKGN
-530 QTLLLNFNTKTE
+530 QKTLLLDVNKTDGS
-542 LLNPSYSE
+542 NSPPRQS
-550 YVYVKLYPKAY
+550 VKYFLYREAY
-561 FENRAGTIESD
+561 FENQDDGSLKEGA
-572 EVRFGQKWNQTRFQ
+572 
-586 WNLDPG
+586 
-592 IYYMQVKSR
+592 
-601 NIETSW
+601 IETGPDPESRLYYW
-607 NWADILKLN
+607 DIEPGTYYLLAK
-616 VCWKLIPR
+616 
-624 SSNNSIAAAVPLT
+624 SNNSSNYFTRVQKLNICYKLVSHLNNNTIATASPLK
-637 EKVWQDVW
+637 EREWQDVW

-655 KAGEVVQIQRD
+655 KAGEVVQIQHD
-666 EGGNESKN
+666 EGGSKPDGS
-674 YIYVYDADGKYMK
+674 IDVYDADGKRITYSF
-687 DSYYASFSFQIPADG
+687 DANFSFRIPADG
-702 VYYLDVPA
+702 VYYLEVPA
-710 SAKFSENEPTR
+710 SIKFSENEPTR

-742 RPNESVFLDVWFSPD
+742 RPNESVFLDLWFSPN
-757 ISLSVE
+757 IVLSVE
-763 SEVEN
+763 SKVEN
-768 LTYDR
+768 LTYNLG
-773 ETGYLTAPDTTE
+773 TGYLTAPDTPE
-785 GSADL
+785 GSADI
-790 VFSNGYPEGDER
+790 VFSNGYPEGDEKR
-802 RIEAVTHVIWS
+802 VEAVTHVIWS
-813 ENPLSGISISNA
+813 ENPLSDISISNA
-825 PQSLSV
+825 PQSLPV

-843 DDYIGRVSW
+843 DDYVGHITW

-952 GKITPLAAGVTVV
+952 GKVTPLSAGVTVV
-965 TAAAG
+965 TAATG

-1105 AADVNHDGLID
+1105 AADVNHDSLID

>member
-15 LLLLCASVLAADEKA
+15 LLLLCTTAFAKTIECGS
-30 YIELDETVE
+30 IELEQPVE
-39 AVLTNSD
+39 ATFEEYNTLQYTLTAPIDGTRVKFEWLSD
-46 RMNFYLDIPVD
+46 NKHLVKLYINGEQVDTTGGFYTLHEENTIRVSAASSDLIP
-57 GMRMLVDWQSEETC
+57 LT
-71 NIYISGKTHDSA
+71 
-83 NTTNADGNTVL
+83 
-94 GVQKA
+94 
-99 GEYTVTVYD
+99 
-108 NSLKQGETRN
+108 
-118 VRFMLREYKNDE
+118 VRFVLHEYRNDE
-130 HEPNDVTPTELHD
+130 QEPNDVIPTELHD
-143 GDAISFT
+143 GDSVKFV
-150 LDGGDRDQFAFT
+150 LDGGDADRFT
-162 TTKPGQDIA
+162 ITTEKPGQDIA
-171 LTIGG
+171 LTFSG
-176 FSYASR
+176 FNYADRTAFSLVWNR
-182 GRFDIQ
+182 GWEI
-188 WQNNDSLIVEKNGV
+188 EKNGTV
-202 YYLHTGQPGRYIFT
+202 FLHAGEPGAYQF
-216 LNGWKNNDSLS
+216 SLYKS
-227 IKRTM
+227 WSGEISRSM
-232 SVQLLDGDSHELN
+232 EIHLLDGDEHELN
-245 DTVQTATSL
+245 DTKETATPL
-254 PIGTDETFS
+254 PIGTDAAFS
-263 LGGLGDEDW
+263 IGGINDEDW
-272 FCFEAAPEDGQ
+272 FSFEAVPEDGQ
-283 TKLYTLRL
+283 AKLYTLRL
-291 LDFDLE
+291 LDFDFE
-297 NPENVCYEIYA
+297 NPEIVCYEIYA

-313 VISETAV
+313 VVPETEIR
-320 SSRHTRVF
+320 SRHARVL

-336 AVRLYPNCRHEY
+336 AVRLYPKEKYDHYSEKY
-348 NYVYDVSIQRAALR
+348 NVSIQRAALR

-401 WFCFTASEDYMTVHI
+401 WFCFTVPEDYMTVHV
-416 VSNSGGSAG
+416 VSNSGGYAG
-425 IYTGQELAEYGD
+425 IYTGQELSEYGD
-437 DASCIWGGNSNYKS
+437 DANCIWGGKSNYEY

-462 GLYYIKLIG
+462 GLYYIKLTG
-471 GSSEA
+471 GSSEK
-476 IRSTTISLIPPE
+476 ICSTMISLLPLDE
-488 AIENNDAWNRA
+488 IEDNDVWYRA
-499 TPLYEDVTQA
+499 TPLYEDFTQA
-509 FDISAYNDTDWFC
+509 FDISAHNDMDWFR
-522 FTVPEGAP
+522 FTVPEGD
-530 QTLLLNFNTKTE
+530 QKVLRLNVSKTDTGEQYEYMYFE
-542 LLNPSYSE
+542 LYRE
-550 YVYVKLYPKAY
+550 AY
-561 FENRAGTIESD
+561 FDNQDDGSLYKFDIASSTSKTTKNYAWDLEPGTYYLSVGNTRSTSSPSRI
-572 EVRFGQKWNQTRFQ
+572 QKF
-586 WNLDPG
+586 
-592 IYYMQVKSR
+592 
-601 NIETSW
+601 NIHY
-607 NWADILKLN
+607 KLA
-616 VCWKLIPR
+616 PR
-624 SSNNSIAAAVPLT
+624 LNNDTIATAAPLT
-637 EKVWQDVW
+637 EEEWQDVW

-666 EGGNESKN
+666 EGGDRLGE
-674 YIYVYDADGKYMK
+674 YTVIYNADGQSIAST
-687 DSYYASFSFQIPADG
+687 DNGSYSFRIPTDG
-702 VYYLDVPA
+702 VYYLRVPA
-710 SAKFSENEPTR
+710 SVKFSENEPTR
-721 TTRVRYYTHNDKIG
+721 TTRVRYYTHNDEIG
-735 AAESVTM
+735 AADTITT

-773 ETGYLTAPDTTE
+773 ETGYLTAPNTPE

-790 VFSNGYPEGDER
+790 VFSNGYPEGNKN

-813 ENPLSGISISNA
+813 EKLLSGVSISNA

-831 GSSVQLEAAVTP
+831 GSSVQLEAAVSP
-843 DDYIGRVSW
+843 EDYSCHISW
-852 ESSDTSVLRVL
+852 KSSDTSVLRVL

-877 ITASIGEAT
+877 ITASVGECT

-929 PEGTEAAIHWT
+929 PEGTEATIRWT

-952 GKITPLAAGVTVV
+952 GKVTPLSAGVTVV

-970 DYRASCIVTVQPKRV
+970 DYRASCIVTVQPERV